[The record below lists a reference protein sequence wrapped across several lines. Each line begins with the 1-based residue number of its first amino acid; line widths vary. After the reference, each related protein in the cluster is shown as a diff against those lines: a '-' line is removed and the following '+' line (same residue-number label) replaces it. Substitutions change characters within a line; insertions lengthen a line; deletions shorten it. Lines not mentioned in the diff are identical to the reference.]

1 MIKLEF
7 NNKKGTVLTEFH
19 EVDLRTLGKGLE
31 IFHKSPLSVQNFFL
45 QGEDAEEKDIFNF
58 AVKWISNFSTLTI
71 NELRLVNVNPLQ
83 GQPDTV
89 SLSGLLDQTKSFI
102 LPPER
107 VEDIEQFTHNGKTYS
122 IVEPLKTIG
131 GAKLYFG
138 NASYEQFKLSSMLN
152 DAMSKGVGE
161 LRIDSLIQLVALLYS
176 DGDDSEEGL
185 EDRIKEFYT
194 LDSYTGFSAWFFF
207 AMLSDKYKQ
216 YFQSCL
222 NNQQAQILTLEEI
235 WKKRFRN
242 SFIGRLLRMKPQKLD
257 YLILKDS
264 ARKNLFKKRKLLKS
278 LNT

>member
-7 NNKKGTVLTEFH
+7 NNKKGEVLTEFH

-31 IFHKSPLSVQNFFL
+31 IFHKAPLTVQKFFL
-45 QGEDAEEKDIFNF
+45 EGEDAEEKDIFNF
-58 AVKWISNFSTLTI
+58 AVKWIANFSTLTI
-71 NELRLVNVNPLQ
+71 NELRLVNVNPLPEQ
-83 GQPDTV
+83 LDTV
-89 SLSGLLDQTKSFI
+89 SLTGLLHATKDFI

-107 VEDIEQFTHNGKTYS
+107 VEDIEEFTLKGKTYN

-152 DAMSKGVGE
+152 DAMSKGVSG

-185 EDRIKEFYT
+185 EERIKEFSF

-207 AMLSDKYKQ
+207 AMLSNKYKQ
-216 YFQSCL
+216 FFQSCL
-222 NNQQAQILTLEEI
+222 KDQRAEVLTKEET
-235 WKKRFRN
+235 WKKLFRS
-242 SFIGRLLRMKPQKLD
+242 SFIGKLLRMKPQNLD
-257 YLILKDS
+257 YLILTDS
-264 ARKNLFKKRKLLKS
+264 ARKNLFKKRKLLKYS
-278 LNT
+278 NT